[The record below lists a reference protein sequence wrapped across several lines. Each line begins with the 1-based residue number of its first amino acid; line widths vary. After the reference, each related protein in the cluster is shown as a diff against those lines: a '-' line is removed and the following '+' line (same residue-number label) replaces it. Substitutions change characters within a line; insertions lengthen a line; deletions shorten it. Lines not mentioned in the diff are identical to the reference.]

1 MESVAERASISIVIP
16 CHNAAALLAH
26 CLASLARV
34 NRPSTE
40 YIVVD
45 DCSSEDLQA
54 VVQSSVLPVLLCR
67 LEKRSGSASARNYG
81 ARVATGEI
89 LLFLDSD
96 TCVHD
101 DTLALIERVFIEQN
115 APGAVIGSYDDNP
128 SAEGFHSQ
136 FRNLLHHYVHQ
147 TGEREV
153 CTFWTGCG
161 AVRRAI
167 FEKYGGFDEEIVGM
181 DDVEFGGRLAS
192 SGVRIELRRDIQ
204 VQHRKHWSF
213 FLWTATDLKLRGIP
227 WTLLLLRNGSIP
239 NVLNI
244 DYRNRA
250 SVALI
255 GGAALL
261 CLAGFKAHEL
271 AWAAVGFLAVA
282 AWMNRG
288 LYAFFARCRG
298 PLFAAGG
305 ALAHLCHSLICVL
318 SLAGGTLLFMVSP
331 AARRSTRSAT
341 PRPGILQ
348 EPNG

>member
-1 MESVAERASISIVIP
+1 M
-16 CHNAAALLAH
+16 
-26 CLASLARV
+26 
-34 NRPSTE
+34 
-40 YIVVD
+40 
-45 DCSSEDLQA
+45 
-54 VVQSSVLPVLLCR
+54 
-67 LEKRSGSASARNYG
+67 
-81 ARVATGEI
+81 

-101 DTLALIERVFIEQN
+101 DTLALIEQAFA
-115 APGAVIGSYDDNP
+115 APNGPDAVIGSYDDNP

-147 TGEREV
+147 NGRREV

-167 FEKYGGFDEEIVGM
+167 FEKHGGFDEEIVGM
-181 DDVEFGGRLAS
+181 DDVEFGGRLAR
-192 SGVRIELRRDIQ
+192 GGARIELRRDIQ

-213 FLWTATDLKLRGIP
+213 FLWAATDLKLRGIP

-250 SVALI
+250 NVALF
-255 GGAALL
+255 GGAALMG
-261 CLAGFKAHEL
+261 LAGFKTHEL
-271 AWAAVGFLAVA
+271 GWAALGFLVA
-282 AWMNRG
+282 AAWVNRG
-288 LYAFFARCRG
+288 LYAFFASRRG

-305 ALAHLCHSLICVL
+305 ALAHACHTLICVL
-318 SLAGGTLLFMVSP
+318 SLAGGTILYMISP
-331 AARRSTRSAT
+331 AARRSTRSASQ
-341 PRPGILQ
+341 RPGILQ